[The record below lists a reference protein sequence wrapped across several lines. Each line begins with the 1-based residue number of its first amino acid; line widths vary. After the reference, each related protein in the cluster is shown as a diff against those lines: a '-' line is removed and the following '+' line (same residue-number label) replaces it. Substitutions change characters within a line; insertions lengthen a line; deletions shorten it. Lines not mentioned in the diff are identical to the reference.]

1 MKKYLKIIL
10 PAFIL
15 LFAIFGTV
23 KAAGSVSAS
32 FGGSSSVTV
41 GSTVSLNINLSN
53 VQGSA
58 DGKVYSFGGYVT
70 YDPEY
75 LQYQSFT
82 GGSGW
87 TGTPG
92 TANNGRIKIATVDY
106 TLSQGVS
113 SGSVGTI
120 KFKAL
125 KAGSTTVSMNTI
137 EATDQEKNLTVNF
150 TGKSVT
156 INEYVPPT
164 PKSNNSNLSS
174 LSVSGY
180 SISPAFSAGTKAYS
194 VTVPSG
200 TSSVNIVAAVE
211 DSKATLSGTGLVNLT
226 SDSTTATVK
235 VTAEDGSTSNYT
247 ITINREQK
255 VTPTPTPDAKKS
267 SDSTLK
273 SLSVSGYALSPGFS
287 SGTKNYSM
295 NVANGIT
302 GLKVT
307 AVPNDSKAKVSISGA
322 SNWSVGNNT
331 IKITVTAEDGSQS
344 VYKVNV
350 NRASAK
356 VKSKDTNV
364 DLVILSAHTITPN
377 FSNNVN
383 EYFVTVANDV
393 EKLDLKVTPYDKNTK
408 VKISGNDK
416 LTVGE
421 ENKVTITVTAE
432 DGTNKTIVL
441 HVTRSTEKSSAEL
454 LDIKVKNHKLDPTFN
469 PKVTTYN
476 VDVKSNEN
484 KLDLIIK
491 APEGVIY
498 EVTGNE
504 NFQIGKNVV
513 LVKVTDKNGFEKY
526 YQIIVNKKAFT
537 IFGLGL
543 IPFLLLLGSFLLLLL
558 LLFLI
563 LRKRQEKPI
572 REVAPEPEEVEA
584 KTESPINIDF
594 KPEFNFNSGNG
605 TDDDI
610 IYSSG
615 DLNNGTDFQSG
626 SRGVEGMTDAAK
638 HASGESDAKQDSS
651 SKEEVYDIYDD
662 VVTKDEL
669 VDAVNEGIETKDTAK
684 LEMLLEQEN
693 LNRKKEA
700 MKKKDKGNL

>member
-15 LFAIFGTV
+15 LFGILGTV

-32 FGGSSSVTV
+32 FSGSSSVTV
-41 GSTVSLNINLSN
+41 GNTVSLNINLSN

-58 DGKVYSFGGYVT
+58 DGKAYSFGGYVT
-70 YDPEY
+70 YDPQY

-113 SGSVGTI
+113 SGTVGTI

-125 KAGSTTVSMNTI
+125 KAGNTNVSMNTI

-150 TGKSVT
+150 SGKSIA

-164 PKSNNSNLSS
+164 PKSSNSNLAS

-180 SISPAFSAGTKAYS
+180 SITPSFNKSTKSYS

-200 TSSVNIVAAVE
+200 TSSVNVIAAVE
-211 DSKATLSGTGLVNLT
+211 DSKATLTGTGVVNLT
-226 SDSTTATVK
+226 SDTTTATVK
-235 VTAEDGSTSNYT
+235 VTAEDGSVSNYT
-247 ITINREQK
+247 ITINREK
-255 VTPTPTPDAKKS
+255 KADPTPTPTPSTKKS
-267 SDSTLK
+267 SDASLK
-273 SLSVSGYALSPGFS
+273 SLSVSGYALSPRFS
-287 SGTKNYSM
+287 SGTKTYSM

-302 GLKVT
+302 GLKVS

-322 SNWSVGNNT
+322 SNWSVGNNV

-364 DLVILSAHTITPN
+364 DLTILSAHTMTPN

-408 VKISGNDK
+408 VKISGNENLAVDK
-416 LTVGE
+416 
-421 ENKVTITVTAE
+421 ENKITIKVTAE
-432 DGTNKTIVL
+432 DGTSKTITL
-441 HVTRSTEKSSAEL
+441 NVTRSTQKSAAEL
-454 LDIKVKNHKLDPTFN
+454 LDVKVKDHTLDPTFD

-476 VDVKSNEN
+476 VDVDSDEN

-504 NFQIGKNVV
+504 NFQAGKNIV
-513 LVKVTDKNGFEKY
+513 LIKVTDKNGFEKY
-526 YQIIVNKKAFT
+526 YQINVNKKEKKEFT

-543 IPFLLLLGSFLLLLL
+543 LPFLMMLGSLLLLLL
-558 LLFLI
+558 LLFLM
-563 LRKRQEKPI
+563 LKKRKEDPK
-572 REVAPEPEEVEA
+572 PEPEEIEA

-594 KPEFNFNSGNG
+594 KPEFNFNSNNG

-610 IYSSG
+610 VYAKG

-626 SRGVEGMTDAAK
+626 SRGVNGMTDAAK
-638 HASGESDAKQDSS
+638 HASGESK

-669 VDAVNEGIETKDTAK
+669 IDAMNEATETNDSEK

-700 MKKKDKGNL
+700 MKKRDRGT